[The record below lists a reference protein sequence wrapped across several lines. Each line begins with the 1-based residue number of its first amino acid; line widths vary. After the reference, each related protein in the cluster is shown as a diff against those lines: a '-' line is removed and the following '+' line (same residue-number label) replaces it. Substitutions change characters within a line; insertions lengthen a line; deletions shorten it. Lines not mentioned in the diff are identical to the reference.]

1 MFTTFISFL
10 CLKTFIKTKKYK
22 NNILMKKIIYM
33 IKPEQWPKG
42 QVFPTGIHFV
52 QNMFEN

>member
-1 MFTTFISFL
+1 MI
-10 CLKTFIKTKKYK
+10 
-22 NNILMKKIIYM
+22 KIIYM

-42 QVFPTGIHFV
+42 QNFPTGIHFV